1 MQQMVPLSM
10 PDVSEEDI
18 AAVTAVLRT
27 TQLSLG
33 PKLREFEAAVAA
45 YVGTREAVAVNSGT
59 SALHLAMRG
68 LDLHDGDEVITTPF
82 SFIASANC
90 ILFERATPVF
100 VDIVPTTFC
109 IDPDKV
115 EAAITP
121 RTKAILAVDV
131 FGYLA
136 DWERLRAIADKHHL
150 LLIEDSCEAMGSTR
164 GDKRAGS
171 FADCAVFGFYP
182 NKQMT
187 TGEGGM
193 LVTDRPDLAKTA
205 RSLRNQGRDD
215 ADAFLVHHRLGF
227 NYRISDINCA
237 LGLSQLKRL
246 PEMIAR
252 RSQAAQLYREGF
264 ADIAEDI
271 LTPAEQAGVHV
282 SWFVYV
288 IRLADRYSP
297 QDRDFLRRFLL
308 ERGIGCN
315 VYFPCIHLQPFY
327 RKAFGY
333 KEGDFPVTERV
344 SGSTL
349 ALPFSS
355 RISAN
360 DIAKVCE
367 TLKDGLLHLPS

>member
-1 MQQMVPLSM
+1 MQQIALSM
-10 PDVSEEDI
+10 PDVNEEDI

-27 TQLSLG
+27 PQLSLG

-45 YVGTREAVAVNSGT
+45 YVGTKEGVAVNSGT

-68 LDLHDGDEVITTPF
+68 FGIQDGDEVITTPF
-82 SFIASANC
+82 SFIASSNC
-90 ILFERATPVF
+90 ILFERAKPVF
-100 VDIVPTTFC
+100 VDIVPTTLC
-109 IDPDKV
+109 IDPNKV

-150 LLIEDSCEAMGSTR
+150 LLIEDSCEAMGTER
-164 GDKRAGS
+164 NGKRAGS

-193 LVTDRPDLAKTA
+193 LVTDRPELAKMA
-205 RSLRNQGRDD
+205 RSIRNQGRDD

-237 LGLSQLKRL
+237 LGLSQLKKL
-246 PEMIAR
+246 PTMIAR
-252 RSQAAQLYREGF
+252 REQAAQWYHEGLS
-264 ADIAEDI
+264 DVCEDI
-271 LTPAEQAGVHV
+271 ITPASQDGVHI
-282 SWFVYV
+282 SWFVFV
-288 IRLADRYSP
+288 IRLADRYTSH
-297 QDRDFLRRFLL
+297 DRDVLKQFLRD
-308 ERGIGCN
+308 RGIGCN

-327 RKAFGY
+327 REAFGF
-333 KEGDFPVTERV
+333 KEGDFPVTEHISERA
-344 SGSTL
+344 L

-355 RISAN
+355 RMSAK
-360 DIAKVCE
+360 DVAKVCE
-367 TLKDGLLHLPS
+367 TLKDGLLNLPS

>member
-1 MQQMVPLSM
+1 MQQIALSM
-10 PDVSEEDI
+10 PDVNEEDI

-27 TQLSLG
+27 PQLSLG

-45 YVGTREAVAVNSGT
+45 YVGTKEAVAVNSGT

-68 LDLHDGDEVITTPF
+68 FGIQDGDEVITTPF
-82 SFIASANC
+82 SFIASSNC
-90 ILFERATPVF
+90 ILFERAKPVF
-100 VDIVPTTFC
+100 VDILPSTFC
-109 IDPDKV
+109 IDPDRV

-136 DWERLRAIADKHHL
+136 DWERLRAIADRHHL

-164 GDKRAGS
+164 AGKRAGS
-171 FADCAVFGFYP
+171 FGDCAVFGFYP

-193 LVTDRPDLAKTA
+193 LVTDRPELAKVA

-237 LGLSQLKRL
+237 LGVSQLRKL

-252 RSQAAQLYREGF
+252 RSHATELYREGLS
-264 ADIAEDI
+264 DVSEDI
-271 LTPAEQAGVHV
+271 LIPADQPGVQV

-288 IRLADRYSP
+288 IRLADRYGAK
-297 QDRDFLRRFLL
+297 DRDFLKTFLR

-327 RKAFGY
+327 REAYGF